1 MNRRI
6 LFLVYSFAALT
17 GTITVLAKIWE
28 IDLFSGMLH
37 MLTTGLLL
45 GCGLIVKNSDLK
57 LFSYCVLGAICLT
70 FTSDYFELFTQKF
83 ELSVW
88 ICVGA
93 LIALILAQHFLWG
106 FQKLWG
112 ILIACLLLGF
122 AILLSI
128 KYYINDLDSSIYV
141 FSFFNAILLWQS
153 IANMINTNSRG
164 TKWFFFAVLMLTI
177 HSIVTSILQYI
188 AEYKVLN
195 LILMYAYWFSHGIFI
210 FLISRDRSF
219 HLED

>member
-1 MNRRI
+1 M
-6 LFLVYSFAALT
+6 LLV
-17 GTITVLAKIWE
+17 
-28 IDLFSGMLH
+28 
-37 MLTTGLLL
+37 
-45 GCGLIVKNSDLK
+45 CGLVVKNSELK
-57 LFSYCVLGAICLT
+57 LFPYFVLGGICLT
-70 FTSDYFELFTQKF
+70 FTSDYFELFTQQF

-93 LIALILAQHFLWG
+93 LISLMLAQHFMWG

-112 ILIACLLLGF
+112 IFIACLLLGF

-128 KYYINDLDSSIYV
+128 TYYIDDLDSSIYV
-141 FSFFNAILLWQS
+141 FSLFNAILLWQS

-195 LILMYAYWFSHGIFI
+195 LVLMYAYWLSHAIFI
-210 FLISRDRSF
+210 VIISKDRSF
-219 HLED
+219 QLEE